1 MMTKGRTQIIDE
13 VTFHLEEA
21 GFDVS
26 SPCDVKPSCFDIA
39 ARKGDQLVLIKALS
53 NVDSFQKEDALA
65 LQLVAHFFNAVPLII
80 GSKTRR
86 GQLEQGV
93 IYARHGVST
102 ITAPSFESL
111 VVKNNMPHEFVQRGG
126 RFVSI
131 NGAKMKK
138 IRLSREM
145 SKEELAGC
153 IHVSARAILA
163 YERNEMDISSNVAEK
178 LEQVL
183 ETDLIIPVDILG
195 GAFSQRESF
204 QQKTPTELPSL
215 ETRVNEFFEKLGMK
229 IIWTDRA
236 PFHVAAKEEGPPLI
250 STVGS
255 LRGPQTEK
263 DPVRFLSLKRVE
275 ILRSVSKVTES
286 DAVIIVEEGSADESI
301 AALPVIRQLE
311 LDEIEKPQ
319 ELRKIIEERS
329 DH

>member
-1 MMTKGRTQIIDE
+1 MTKDRTQLIDE
-13 VTFHLEEA
+13 VTLHLEEA

-26 SPCDVKPSCFDIA
+26 SPCDVRPSCFDMA
-39 ARKGDQLVLIKALS
+39 AKKGDQLVLIKALS

-86 GQLEQGV
+86 GTLDQGV
-93 IYARHGVST
+93 IYTRHGIST
-102 ITAPSFESL
+102 ITAPSFQTL
-111 VVKNNMPHEFVQRGG
+111 VVEDDKPREFVQRGG
-126 RFVSI
+126 RFVTI
-131 NGAKMKK
+131 DGAKLKEV
-138 IRLSREM
+138 RLSREM

-163 YERNEMDISSNVAEK
+163 YERNEMDVSSDVAEK

-195 GAFSQRESF
+195 GSFSQGDLI
-204 QQKTPTELPSL
+204 QQERKSKLPSL
-215 ETRVNEFFEKLGMK
+215 EQRVNEFFEKLGMK
-229 IIWTDRA
+229 VIWTDRA

-250 STVGS
+250 SSVGS

-263 DPVRFLSLKRVE
+263 DLVRFLSPKRVE

-286 DAVIIVEEGSADESI
+286 DAVIIVEEGSAEESI
-301 AALPVIRQLE
+301 ADLPVIRQLE
-311 LDEIEKPQ
+311 LDDIEKPQ